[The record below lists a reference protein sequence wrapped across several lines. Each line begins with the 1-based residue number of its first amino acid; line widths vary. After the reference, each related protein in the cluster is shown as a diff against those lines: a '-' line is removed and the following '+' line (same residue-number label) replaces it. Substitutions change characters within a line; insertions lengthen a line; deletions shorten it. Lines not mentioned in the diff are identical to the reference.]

1 MRENGIIKKRKKVLP
16 MHYEIVE
23 QKEKQ
28 FVGLTARTRNTDP
41 DCQKIIGGLWQDFM
55 GKHIADTL
63 QNKANSY
70 CVGLY
75 THYDFKEM
83 TYDVT
88 VGCEVTANGNPDLTS
103 RTLPAGR
110 YAMFRVHGDV
120 VKDVAEAWNTIWALP
135 LERTF
140 TGDYEEYISNENGT
154 ADVNIYIALKN

>member
-1 MRENGIIKKRKKVLP
+1 MD
-16 MHYEIVE
+16 YEIAQ

-28 FVGLTARTRNTDP
+28 IVGLTARTGNLDP

-55 GKHIADTL
+55 GTKISESIR
-63 QNKANSY
+63 NKANSY

-75 THYDFKEM
+75 SNYDFQDM

-88 VGCEVTANGNPDLTS
+88 VGCEVTANDNPDLTS
-103 RTLPAGR
+103 KILPAGR

-120 VKDVAEAWNTIWALP
+120 VRDVAEAWNTIWELP

-140 TGDYEEYISNENGT
+140 TGDYEEYISNEDGA

>member
-1 MRENGIIKKRKKVLP
+1 MD
-16 MHYEIVE
+16 YEIAQ

-28 FVGLTARTRNTDP
+28 IVGLTARTGNLDP
-41 DCQKIIGGLWQDFM
+41 DCQKIICGLWQDIM
-55 GKHIADTL
+55 DKQIAESIR
-63 QNKANSY
+63 NKANGY

-75 THYDFKEM
+75 SNYDFKEM

-103 RTLPAGR
+103 RILPAGR

-120 VKDVAEAWNTIWALP
+120 VSDVAKAWDTIWSLP

-140 TGDYEEYISNENGT
+140 TGDYEEYISNEDGA
-154 ADVNIYIALKN
+154 ADVNIYIALKS